1 MLLSITNRKIADL
14 MSDPNA
20 KPIALPIALLAGE
33 FAASIEPQ
41 KLPPRTRDVCRQLMI
56 DVAGLCAAARHTGY
70 VRACLASVLSDGP
83 VTAIGHSRRMNAYD
97 AALVN
102 GTAAHGEDFDD
113 TFEGGPV
120 HAGAVIVP
128 AVLAAAQQRELD
140 GDAVIKGIAA
150 GVEIMC
156 RMSLVAPQAMHKAG
170 FHPTA
175 VIGALAAAAAVGAAI
190 GLDAPRIAR
199 AMGIAGSLASGI
211 IEYLADG
218 SWTKRLHA
226 GSAAQA
232 GLRSAF
238 LAEAGFI
245 GPPTVLEGPH
255 GFYRAFGPSVK
266 PEFSHLLKDLGTHW
280 VTDSIA
286 FKPFACGTMT
296 QPYVDCAIDL
306 ARDGV
311 LADDIVSIVCEAGEG
326 TVHRLWEPLA
336 LKQAPPN
343 GYAGKFSTPYCIA
356 AGFIDGDA
364 GLGQFTGERTQDPAM
379 RALAAKVSFVV
390 DPANPYPREFTG
402 HIRAVLRDGRVI
414 EKRRAHMRGGA
425 HEPLSAAAILA
436 KFHANA
442 RFGGWDLARAL
453 AVEAEINAI
462 AAGGRINLSQ
472 AGG

>member
-1 MLLSITNRKIADL
+1 MQNINT
-14 MSDPNA
+14 
-20 KPIALPIALLAGE
+20 KPVALAVGE
-33 FAASIEPQ
+33 FAAQTSAR
-41 KLPPRTRDVCRQLMI
+41 KLPPQTLDICRQLMI
-56 DVAGLCAAARHTGY
+56 DVAGLCVAARHSDY
-70 VRACLASVLSDGP
+70 VNACKASVLSDGP
-83 VTAIGHSRRMNAYD
+83 ATAIGHSRTMSAYD

-128 AVLAAAQQRELD
+128 AVLAAAQQRGLD
-140 GDAVIKGIAA
+140 GHAVMKGLAS

-175 VIGALAAAAAVGAAI
+175 VIGGLAATAAVGATI
-190 GLDAPRIAR
+190 GLDAMRIAR
-199 AMGIAGSLASGI
+199 AMGTAGSLASGI

-232 GLRSAF
+232 GLRAAF

-245 GPPTVLEGPH
+245 GPLTVLEGTH
-255 GFYRAFGPSVK
+255 GFYKAFGPSVK
-266 PEFSHLLKDLGTHW
+266 PDFSHLLDGLGERW
-280 VTDSIA
+280 VTDAIA
-286 FKPFACGTMT
+286 FKPFACGPMT

-306 ARDGV
+306 AHEGV
-311 LADDIVSIVCEAGEG
+311 SADDIVSIVCEVGEG
-326 TVHRLWEPLA
+326 TVHRLWETLTK
-336 LKQAPPN
+336 KQAPPN

-364 GLGQFTGERTQDPAM
+364 GLGQFTDARTQDPAL
-379 RALAAKVSFVV
+379 RALAAKVSYII
-390 DPANPYPREFTG
+390 DPANPYPKEFTG
-402 HIRAVLRDGRVI
+402 HIRASLKDGRVI

-425 HEPLSAAAILA
+425 HEPLSSADILA
-436 KFHANA
+436 KFRANT
-442 RFGGWDLARAL
+442 RYGGWDATRTA
-453 AVEAEINAI
+453 AVEAELNTI
-462 AAGGRINLSQ
+462 AAGGPVKLLQ
-472 AGG
+472 AGH